1 MSRVRSKRLCASK
14 ALEFF
19 QSIPEYQS
27 EEEGPVDSL
36 VDTGDL
42 FDISSD
48 ESGDDFSSTDDNEGT
63 VSSSIDDFV
72 SKNGTTWKKMSP
84 NVELT
89 VRTSVQNIFTGKP
102 GPTSPAVRSIL
113 AESKSSALKLMIDEK
128 MLRHIHKCTV
138 IEGKRVLEKWD
149 MSMRELEQF
158 IGLLFARGVLGM
170 SNTPVEQIWSQ
181 MWGVSLFKK
190 TMSRN
195 RFQEIQRFLRF
206 DMRSERSTRLEQDK
220 FGLISQIWNDFTDNC
235 SMYYNPKMEV
245 TIDEQLF
252 PTKTRCP
259 FTQYISNKPDK
270 FGIKFWLLADVESK
284 YCCAARPYLGK
295 DSTRPSNVPLG
306 SFVVTSLLNDAGIL
320 GKGYNVTCDN
330 FFTSKSLI
338 DSLIEKKTSL
348 VGTVRNNSRDIPPI
362 KEILL
367 DKSLPIFSTM
377 VFKSK
382 NNCTLTAYKAKKNK
396 SVMVMSS
403 LHPTV
408 SISEKKKKKPETI
421 EYYNHTK
428 FGVDS
433 LDQMCRL
440 YSTKSGTRH
449 GQWLCSTTFW
459 I

>member
-1 MSRVRSKRLCASK
+1 R
-14 ALEFF
+14 
-19 QSIPEYQS
+19 
-27 EEEGPVDSL
+27 
-36 VDTGDL
+36 
-42 FDISSD
+42 
-48 ESGDDFSSTDDNEGT
+48 
-63 VSSSIDDFV
+63 
-72 SKNGTTWKKMSP
+72 
-84 NVELT
+84 
-89 VRTSVQNIFTGKP
+89 
-102 GPTSPAVRSIL
+102 
-113 AESKSSALKLMIDEK
+113 
-128 MLRHIHKCTV
+128 
-138 IEGKRVLEKWD
+138 
-149 MSMRELEQF
+149 
-158 IGLLFARGVLGM
+158 
-170 SNTPVEQIWSQ
+170 
-181 MWGVSLFKK
+181 
-190 TMSRN
+190 
-195 RFQEIQRFLRF
+195 
-206 DMRSERSTRLEQDK
+206 DK
-220 FGLISQIWNDFTDNC
+220 
-235 SMYYNPKMEV
+235 V
-245 TIDEQLF
+245 
-252 PTKTRCP
+252 
-259 FTQYISNKPDK
+259 
-270 FGIKFWLLADVESK
+270 WLLADVESK

-440 YSTKSGTRH
+440 YSTKSGTRRWPVAVFNNILDIA
-449 GQWLCSTTFW
+449 GINAW
-459 I
+459 ILYKETQQDKITRRQFLQELAME